1 MNALCSRLLRSGM
14 VAILVLGVLPAT
26 GAEPAATPAPA
37 PAPAPEVVFRKDL
50 VLTETDRTIVQAFVG
65 HAVASA
71 KKLTAEKVAAKCL
84 KAPEMFAWVDFPAL
98 NCLNISYELTGDT
111 QHLDQFRDSFEL
123 YRSILKKGPDDYLGW
138 YGSPIEARI
147 PKDNP
152 GIQIDEIQMNFRAVS
167 ILSKW
172 IDLARSNP
180 EYAKANEAVIK
191 TYLTLMEDHLV
202 PKWDK
207 RGFYVDLE
215 GIGGV
220 YRGLDY
226 PIEGGVTLSHEKLS
240 IMLDALLRL
249 HRVTG
254 KDVYLKRA
262 VALGA
267 RFKSC
272 LMLVDGHYEWMSW
285 HPAGPWD
292 VAKDKE
298 NAWKTSWIAPD
309 PNAEWYV
316 TALSIALKLY
326 QHGLVFTDEDL
337 ARFVKT
343 QKEMCW
349 NGDLAAPAYRNVA
362 GETSKWIKGRFL
374 SMQLAH
380 YDETLRKL
388 AFYGPHEAEILANA
402 ASDWKGGINAQNYV
416 VEKFLMQPV
425 VKGNPRPDAQVG
437 ERFLANPENQ
447 EFYRK
452 LVRSVVAPGA
462 TRPTTPQAMGF

>member
-1 MNALCSRLLRSGM
+1 MKPLFSRLLRFGL
-14 VAILVLGVLPAT
+14 VAVLAVRVLPAI
-26 GAEPAATPAPA
+26 GAEAPVTPAPA
-37 PAPAPEVVFRKDL
+37 SAPEVVFRKDL
-50 VLTETDRTIVQAFVG
+50 VLTEDDRTILQAFVG

-71 KKLTAEKVAAKCL
+71 GKLTAEKVAAKCL
-84 KAPEMFAWVDFPAL
+84 KAPEMFAWVDFPSL
-98 NCLNISYELTGDT
+98 NCLNISYELTGDPRY
-111 QHLDQFRDSFEL
+111 LDLFRDGFEL

-138 YGSPIEARI
+138 YGSPIEPRI

-152 GIQIDEIQMNFRAVS
+152 GIQIDEIQMNFRAIS
-167 ILSKW
+167 ILGKW
-172 IDLARSNP
+172 IDLARANP

-191 TYLTLMEDHLV
+191 TYLVLMEDHLF

-207 RGFYVDLE
+207 RGFYVELE
-215 GIGGV
+215 GKGGV

-240 IMLDALLRL
+240 IMLDALLCL

-292 VAKDKE
+292 MAKDKE
-298 NAWKTSWIAPD
+298 NAWKPSWMAPD

-316 TALSIALKLY
+316 ASLSIALKLY

-349 NGDLAAPAYRNVA
+349 NGDMAAPAYRNVA

-388 AFYGPHEAEILANA
+388 AFYGPHEAEMLANS

-416 VEKFLMQPV
+416 SEKFLMQPV
-425 VKGNPRPDAQVG
+425 VKENPRPEARIG
-437 ERFLANPENQ
+437 ERFLANPENR
-447 EFYRK
+447 EFYQK
-452 LVRSVVAPGA
+452 LVRPVVAPGA
-462 TRPTTPQAMGF
+462 VRPTTPSAMGF